1 MEHHDQ
7 AGNFSLYLRQKYW
20 HVEVT
25 YYVSE
30 IWRDE
35 QTQII
40 SCVVVVINGVN
51 KTKTITAA
59 RSQSQSLVMLNVL
72 CLFILYSST
81 IYLDKKLFTDFL
93 HLMHSHNTTFFMVFQ
108 ILRLLRTHIC
118 EHIIKYLSA
127 GIQEYISDTIHL
139 F

>member
-51 KTKTITAA
+51 KTKTITA

-93 HLMHSHNTTFFMVFQ
+93 HLMHSHNTTYFDGIPNIEVTKN
-108 ILRLLRTHIC
+108 THIC
-118 EHIIKYLSA
+118 KHIKYTYQQVFSN
-127 GIQEYISDTIHL
+127 TFH